1 MTPESPAVRMV
12 CVVLFLIVCLAS
24 GRAEAT
30 EEELHALFD
39 APCQRYNV
47 PKPLALAIAR
57 KESAMEPWIMNIE
70 GRTVRNASREDAIAL
85 SRAALRAGLS
95 FDIGVMQV
103 NSQWL
108 RRYNLP
114 LEAVMDPRGNIQVGT
129 WILGQEIKRH
139 GLTWRAVAAYH
150 TPYTDSDRGRAYAE
164 DVIRRIFGR
173 EATPAASGDRPPASE
188 APAPA
193 RAKDKAA
200 ASPMLVKRY
209 RVVSNDK

>member
-1 MTPESPAVRMV
+1 MTLESPTVRVV
-12 CVVLFLIVCLAS
+12 CALLLLVLTS
-24 GRAEAT
+24 GRAMAT
-30 EEELHALFD
+30 SEEELHALFD
-39 APCQRYNV
+39 VPCERYGV
-47 PKPLALAIAR
+47 PKPLAMAIAR
-57 KESAMEPWIMNIE
+57 KESAMSPWIMNVE
-70 GRTVRNASREDAIAL
+70 GRTVRNASREEALNL
-85 SRAALRAGLS
+85 SRAALRLGLS

-150 TPYTDSDRGRAYAE
+150 TPNTDSERGRAYAE

-173 EATPAASGDRPPASE
+173 ATPAASVDRPPASRE
-188 APAPA
+188 SALG
-193 RAKDKAA
+193 RDKAA

-209 RVVSNDK
+209 RVVSND